1 MALDTDVTSELMDH
15 LVESDVAVQGL
26 RSYGLARETKL
37 RWGEAIPF
45 WFLQKYLV
53 NGIYIKVIYI
63 NFIYISLLAAYS
75 AQWYMSREHD
85 QQD

>member
-1 MALDTDVTSELMDH
+1 MALDTNVTSQLMNH
-15 LVESDVAVQGL
+15 LLESDVAVQGL
-26 RSYGLARETKL
+26 RSFGGVETKL
-37 RWGEAIPF
+37 RWGEVIPF

-63 NFIYISLLAAYS
+63 NFIYINLLAAYS